1 METEIFNETLNAE
14 TPAQNS
20 FNDGEAELER
30 LREEIRTLN
39 ERIAEKQA
47 QTDKISAELGAFAEY
62 FPEVELKS
70 IPDEVWDEV
79 KSGNSLASSY
89 ALYTHKTKRAEQ
101 IMQEQNEKNAYFSA
115 GRVGKNTA
123 NEYFTPDDVKKMSGS
138 EVKANYSKIIAS
150 MKKWNR

>member
-1 METEIFNETLNAE
+1 MEPEISNEELNGDIL
-14 TPAQNS
+14 TQNS
-20 FNDGEAELER
+20 AESGEAELER

-47 QTDKISAELGAFAEY
+47 QTEKISAELGAFAEY
-62 FPEVELKS
+62 FPDVELKS
-70 IPDEVWDEV
+70 IPEEVWDEV
-79 KSGNSLASSY
+79 KSGNSLSAAY
-89 ALYTHKTKRAEQ
+89 ALYTHKTRQSEK
-101 IMQEQNEKNAYFSA
+101 IMREQNEKNAYFSA

>member
-1 METEIFNETLNAE
+1 METEISNEEVGTEPLPQSA
-14 TPAQNS
+14 S
-20 FNDGEAELER
+20 DDSEAELER

-39 ERIAEKQA
+39 ESIAEKQA
-47 QTDKISAELGAFAEY
+47 QTEKISAELGAFAEY
-62 FPEVELKS
+62 FPDVELKS
-70 IPDEVWDEV
+70 IPEEVWNEV
-79 KSGNSLASSY
+79 KSGNSLAASY
-89 ALYTHKTKRAEQ
+89 ALYTHKTKQSER
-101 IMQEQNEKNAYFSA
+101 IMREQNEKNAYFSA